1 MLWYKAWL
9 DTRVRFV
16 IGLAILS
23 VSGIAIVWSYP
34 QVQELLRTAPSLSIG
49 GDLGKR
55 VAESAAIASTFRGY
69 VWSQWFVKNIAQ
81 LWCLFAVILASG
93 GMPHG
98 SRRGGIYTLSLPVSR
113 TRLVLTRTLVVTAE
127 VFALAMVPPLLLPVL
142 SPAIGESYAF
152 TDALAHGFA
161 LFAGGAAL
169 FGIAL
174 LMSAIFDD
182 VWRPILVVIGVGMI
196 VVLIEEVSPQLGR
209 LTMFSV
215 MSGESY
221 YRGNGMPWFGMA
233 ISVAASAALVW
244 GAVVTVARRDF

>member
-23 VSGIAIVWSYP
+23 ASGIAIVWSYP
-34 QVQELLRTAPSLSIG
+34 RVQELLRTAPSLSIA

-93 GMPHG
+93 SMPHT
-98 SRRGGIYTLSLPVSR
+98 SRHGGIYTLSLPVGR

-142 SPAIGESYAF
+142 SPAIGQSYAF
-152 TDALAHGFA
+152 SDALAHGFA
-161 LFAGGAAL
+161 LFAGGAVL

-182 VWRPILVVIGVGMI
+182 VWRPILVVLASATVMVI
-196 VVLIEEVSPQLGR
+196 VEQVSPGLGP
-209 LTMFSV
+209 LTVFRV

-221 YRGNGMPWFGMA
+221 FRGSGMPWLGMA